1 MALNENEQRILEEIE
16 RRFYAH
22 DPDSARRISSTTLP
36 GYLARNS
43 RWAALGVV
51 AGLVVVV
58 VGFASSWVIGVFGFL
73 IMVASTL
80 VLIHNLRRMGRYR
93 LQELLGLRGAGSL
106 SEAVDE
112 AARRFRQRL
121 RGEEDPGS

>member
-1 MALNENEQRILEEIE
+1 MPLNEDEQRILQEIE

-22 DPDSARRISSTTLP
+22 DPDSARRISSTTLR

-58 VGFASSWVIGVFGFL
+58 VGFASSWIIGVFGFL
-73 IMVASTL
+73 IMVASAL
-80 VLIHNLRRMGRYR
+80 VLIHNLRRMGRYQ
-93 LQELLGLRGAGSL
+93 LQEIARARGAGSL
-106 SEAVDE
+106 KEAIDDLG
-112 AARRFRQRL
+112 RRFRERFG
-121 RGEEDPGS
+121 GEEDPGK

>member
-1 MALNENEQRILEEIE
+1 VALNENEQRILEEIE

-43 RWAALGVV
+43 RWAALGLFT
-51 AGLVVVV
+51 GLVVVV

-73 IMVASTL
+73 IMVVSAL
-80 VLIHNLRRMGRYR
+80 ALIHNLRRMGRYR
-93 LQELLGLRGAGSL
+93 LQQLLGLRGAGNL
-106 SEAVDE
+106 SEAIDE
-112 AARRFRQRL
+112 ATRRFRQRF
-121 RGEEDPGS
+121 RGEEDSDS